1 MIGNIGLGE
10 LLVIMIISILVV
22 GPKRTIEIARS
33 LGRISRQLRDLSGEF
48 TNALQAEID
57 ATESQ
62 TGDIGAELRHV
73 ADELRGAFTGAEE
86 EIEAVER
93 GAAQMEA
100 DLGRVAREA
109 QGTLAGARPKRA
121 SLPTGG
127 PEGVEAPG
135 VPAAD
140 DGREEVEEMAVPV
153 PEDAAEAVGD
163 AVAEAAGEA
172 VAEDAAEAVAE
183 AAAEAGADAAPS
195 PAAEP
200 GSEVR

>member
-1 MIGNIGLGE
+1 MIGNVGLGE
-10 LLVIMIISILVV
+10 LLVILIISILVV
-22 GPKRTIEIARS
+22 GPKRTIEIART
-33 LGRISRQLRDLSGEF
+33 LGRISRQLRDLSREF
-48 TNALQAEID
+48 TNALQAEMD

-73 ADELRGAFTGAEE
+73 ADELRVAFTGAEE

-109 QGTLAGARPKRA
+109 QGTLAGVRPRRA

-127 PEGVEAPG
+127 PEGVEEAE

-140 DGREEVEEMAVPV
+140 DGREEV
-153 PEDAAEAVGD
+153 AEITTL
-163 AVAEAAGEA
+163 
-172 VAEDAAEAVAE
+172 VAEDPAEAGTAAE
-183 AAAEAGADAAPS
+183 AAAEAAGDAVPS
-195 PAAEP
+195 PAVEP